1 MRAKAAII
9 AVAVAL
15 GAVAVWILRPDTPA
29 TADGPVIIFSIDT
42 LRADRLPAYGYTKIQ
57 TPNIDRFVA
66 DGVLFEHAYSHSPQ
80 TLPAHASLLTGRLP
94 FEHGVRDNIG
104 FTARAGERFLQRAF
118 KDRGYAT
125 AGFVSSY
132 VLRKQTGIS
141 QGFDAYD
148 DRLPPASPDKP
159 LGELQRP
166 GAETVA
172 AAIRWVDQQSSP
184 KFLLFVHIYEPHTP
198 YAPPRRFAAANPY
211 DGEVQYSD
219 EIAGQLLD
227 HLRSKDLYDDA
238 TIVLLSDHGEGLGDH
253 GEEEHGIFLYRETIR
268 VPLVVKLP
276 GSRGAGRRITSV
288 VQHIDIPPTLLDLT
302 GAAVEGWRGRSLR
315 PILDPTPPRTNRAAG
330 TPDGAGTLGETSVY
344 SEALSSRYHFGWSE
358 LYALSDD
365 RYRLIRAPRDE
376 LYDVQQDP
384 NEKSSIADA
393 RPQARAAMRRALD
406 AIIANAPVNAP
417 ETVTAEDRQKLAA
430 LGYVGTGTGASL
442 QLAGDQLPDPKDKVG
457 VLQKYKRA
465 TGLAGQGQYADAIA
479 IYRDLLREEPAMT
492 DVWLQLAGLYG
503 RRGMTADE
511 VAAYKEVISRSPKNP
526 AALIGM
532 SSALLRLGQVDDAR
546 AHAELAA
553 EVAPASAHEVLARI
567 ALRRGDV
574 DTARREAQLAEAADA
589 SLPARSFVEGV
600 VLHRQGQYAAALPHL
615 LEAARK
621 LSARTEQIPDVH
633 YLAGDAYARLDR
645 FAEAEVAFKQELR
658 LFPGHIRARAGLAM
672 LYRAMGRASE
682 SEQAI
687 ADLVRY
693 SPTREAY
700 SVAAELWTM
709 FGEPAKAAA
718 AKAESRRPRR

>member
-9 AVAVAL
+9 AVAVVL
-15 GAVAVWILRPDTPA
+15 GAVAVWMFRRPVTPSA
-29 TADGPVIIFSIDT
+29 ADGPVVVFSIDT
-42 LRADRLPAYGYTKIQ
+42 LRADRLPAYGYAGVR
-57 TPNIDRFVA
+57 TPQIDRLAA
-66 DGVLFEHAYSHSPQ
+66 DGLVFEAAYSHSPQ
-80 TLPAHASLLTGRLP
+80 TLPSHMSLLSGRLP

-104 FTARAGERFLQRAF
+104 FTAKDGERFLQRAF

-132 VLRKQTGIS
+132 VLRTQTGIS

-148 DRLPPASPDKP
+148 DQLPPASPEKP
-159 LGELQRP
+159 LGDLQRP

-172 AAIRWVDQQSSP
+172 AAIRWTDQQSSP

-198 YAPPRRFAAANPY
+198 YAPPQRFAAGNPY

-227 HLRSKDLYDDA
+227 HLRSKGLYDDA

-276 GSRGAGRRITSV
+276 GARGAGRRVPSI

-315 PILDPTPPRTNRAAG
+315 PVLDG
-330 TPDGAGTLGETSVY
+330 TGALGETSVY
-344 SEALSSRYHFGWSE
+344 SEALSPRYHFGWSE

-384 NEKSSIADA
+384 GEKSSIAET

-417 ETVTAEDRQKLAA
+417 EAVTAEDRQKLAA

-457 VLQKYKRA
+457 VLRKYKRA
-465 TGLAGQGQYADAIA
+465 TDLAGQRQYAEAIA
-479 IYRDLLREEPAMT
+479 LYRDLLREEPAMT
-492 DVWLQLAGLYG
+492 DVWLQLAGVYS
-503 RRGMTADE
+503 RRGMTAE
-511 VAAYKEVISRSPKNP
+511 ELAAYKEVISRNPKNA

-532 SSALLRLGQVDDAR
+532 SSALLRAGRLDDAR
-546 AHAELAA
+546 AHAELAV
-553 EVAPASAHEVLARI
+553 EVAPAAAHELLARI
-567 ALRRGDV
+567 ALSRGDA
-574 DTARREAQLAEAADA
+574 DAARREAQLVEAADP
-589 SLPARSFVEGV
+589 SLPARAFVEGV
-600 VLHRQGQYAAALPHL
+600 ILHRQGQYAAAVPHL
-615 LEAARK
+615 LEAGRR
-621 LSARTEQIPDVH
+621 LSSRTEQIPDVH

-645 FAEAEVAFKQELR
+645 FAEAEVAFKEELR

-672 LYRAMGRASE
+672 LYRAMGRASD
-682 SEQAI
+682 SDQAV

-693 SPTREAY
+693 SPTPEAY